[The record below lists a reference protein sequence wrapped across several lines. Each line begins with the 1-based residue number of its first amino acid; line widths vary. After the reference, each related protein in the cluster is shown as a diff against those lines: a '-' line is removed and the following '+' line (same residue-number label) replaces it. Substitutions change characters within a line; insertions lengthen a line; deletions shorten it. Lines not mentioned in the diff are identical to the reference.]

1 MISNYIF
8 VTHYAGSTRNRGLL
22 AFTAGAF
29 LRYRVTETRGG
40 IYINNL
46 CKSGF
51 MILLTLLITLAALSG
66 SASASATVIT
76 ASVQAS
82 FDLTAATTDSTARA
96 KLKSQYSELSV
107 LSADYDRRE
116 VQIRALHDQNARALI
131 TVREAIKNIDQT
143 SVTRLTAA
151 VTSTKE
157 HYQPLFDQY
166 SALNKRITLLK
177 GLKDKTLNSVLKAQS
192 EAMKLLVGMARQ
204 EIRDREALLKSA
216 KDTRAQRIAAAR
228 KTLAGIESQQI
239 SIQSQKSAASALN
252 KRLTA
257 DWSDFK
263 SAIRKQNS
271 ALAGQSLSSM
281 ISGYRQIAVSKQKII
296 DNEQN
301 ISGIIAAARRQTGS

>member
-1 MISNYIF
+1 M
-8 VTHYAGSTRNRGLL
+8 L
-22 AFTAGAF
+22 F

-46 CKSGF
+46 YKSGF
-51 MILLTLLITLAALSG
+51 MVLLSLLIAMTALSG
-66 SASASATVIT
+66 PASASATVIT

-82 FDLTAATTDSTARA
+82 FDLTAATADSTARA
-96 KLKSQYSELSV
+96 RLKSQYSELSV

-116 VQIRALHDQNARALI
+116 LQIRALHEQNTRALLA
-131 TVREAIKNIDQT
+131 VREAIKNIDQAT
-143 SVTRLTAA
+143 VTRLATA

-192 EAMKLLVGMARQ
+192 EAMKLLVGLARQ
-204 EIRDREALLKSA
+204 EIRDKEALLKSA
-216 KDTRAQRIAAAR
+216 KDTRAQKIAAAR
-228 KTLAGIESQQI
+228 KTLAGIESEQI

-281 ISGYRQIAVSKQKII
+281 ISGYRQIASSKQRII
-296 DNEQN
+296 GHEQN
-301 ISGIIAAARRQTGS
+301 ISGIIAAARKLTGS